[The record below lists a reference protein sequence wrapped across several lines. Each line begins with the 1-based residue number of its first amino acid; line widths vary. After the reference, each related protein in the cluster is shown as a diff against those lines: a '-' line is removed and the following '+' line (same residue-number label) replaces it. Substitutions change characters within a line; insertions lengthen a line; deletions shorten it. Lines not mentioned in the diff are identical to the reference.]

1 MITSAKKNLA
11 LPDKIRDWG
20 RELGFQQ
27 VGFGSLN
34 LAEDEEHLARWLEAG
49 HHGSMEYMERHGA
62 KRSRPR
68 ELVPGSVSVIS
79 VRMDYLPDAADSWQ
93 NLRDNE
99 LAYVSRYALG
109 RDYHKLLRPRLAKL
123 AEKIRESVGEFGY
136 RVFVDSAPV
145 MEKALARNS
154 GLGWIGKHSNLINR
168 TAGSWFFLGEIFVD
182 IPLPPASPVTDHC
195 GSCTACLDV
204 CPTQAI
210 IAPYQ
215 VDARR
220 CISYLTIENKGA
232 IPVELRSAI
241 GNRVFGCDDCQL
253 ICPWNKFAKITAE
266 KDFQPRHEL
275 DQRKLTDLFS
285 WSEEKFLRSTLGSAI
300 RRTGYSGWLRN
311 LAVALGNS
319 KPAKDVVNSLHA
331 RKDYPDAM
339 VREHIIWALE
349 QLSARKIQ

>member
-1 MITSAKKNLA
+1 MNTFAKKNLA
-11 LPDKIRDWG
+11 LPEKIRDWG

-93 NLRDNE
+93 NLRNNE

-241 GNRVFGCDDCQL
+241 LGL
-253 ICPWNKFAKITAE
+253 TAE
-266 KDFQPRHEL
+266 GGTAIGDAISLAGEEL
-275 DQRKLTDLFS
+275 ARNSRTDAGRIIVLMTDGQSNSGKFPTIASIEVANEGVKIFS
-285 WSEEKFLRSTLGSAI
+285 VGYGVNASTSTLRIVASTTSGEYFRAS
-300 RRTGYSGWLRN
+300 TGT
-311 LAVALGNS
+311 
-319 KPAKDVVNSLHA
+319 
-331 RKDYPDAM
+331 
-339 VREHIIWALE
+339 
-349 QLSARKIQ
+349 